1 MNIEQTLYVTAT
13 LLRHYGEHPQQDC
26 AIIAGVLELLEGAQ
40 EQVNGAPTK
49 TKRSTDGSG
58 EIKKAPKKTDAA
70 SKQQEPK
77 EPKRPPFDTGKMIS
91 LYNAGWS
98 AAMVADEMGVSV
110 ATIYS
115 RAKKEGL
122 KFGKAQTQEGN

>member
-1 MNIEQTLYVTAT
+1 MNIEQTLYVATT
-13 LLRHYGEHPQQDC
+13 LLRHYGEHPQQDG

-40 EQVNGAPTK
+40 GQVNGARTK
-49 TKRSTDGSG
+49 TKRSTDETKGG
-58 EIKKAPKKTDAA
+58 AKKQTKVKEAAP
-70 SKQQEPK
+70 
-77 EPKRPPFDTGKMIS
+77 EPKREPFDTGKMRA
-91 LYNAGWS
+91 LYNRGWS

-122 KFGKAQTQEGN
+122 KFGKAKTPEEG